1 MSAAELEARARLP
14 TNLDGMERW
23 RYVDIQRP
31 RTNPATWML
40 SLTRAGRR
48 AAEIW
53 APLPA
58 EIDRRWEERWAETA
72 RLREALVEVVAGL
85 DPALPDCLPVVGPG
99 NAFLTRPPAGP
110 APEAAEDLATLPLG
124 ALLARALYAYTLE
137 AERGTRGGLAFREDL
152 LRLLDADGVQVR
164 RLPELSGVSVEA
176 QQMALGILERGK
188 LGEVGPDPKGSR
200 YKVARLNALG
210 VRLRDGHAALLREVD
225 AAWASRT
232 ETVRE
237 LLTALVADGRLRA
250 GLTPPPGTWRAALPP
265 QTLPHYPMVLHR
277 GGFPDGA

>member
-31 RTNPATWML
+31 RTNPATWVL

-72 RLREALVEVVAGL
+72 RLREALVEVVVGL

-99 NAFLTRPPAGP
+99 NAFMTRPPAGP

-237 LLTALVADGRLRA
+237 LLTALVADGRLRD

-265 QTLPHYPMVLHR
+265 QPLPHYPMVLHR